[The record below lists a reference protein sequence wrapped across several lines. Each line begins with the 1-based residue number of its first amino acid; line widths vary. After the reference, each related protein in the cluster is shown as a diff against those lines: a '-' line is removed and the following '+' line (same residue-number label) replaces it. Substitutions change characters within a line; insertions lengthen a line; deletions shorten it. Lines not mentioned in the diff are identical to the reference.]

1 MSDRADHDVF
11 TRRQTGKIGIHQR
24 QRLLRARVFSFRDQ
38 KIPPRGQHVFLA
50 GESRRRQLV
59 MELAV
64 TVVRRLFDKTE
75 LRTPAALCQT
85 GIKNKR
91 QCRAAANNIMATTL
105 KVTRFIS

>member
-1 MSDRADHDVF
+1 MTEPDHDVF

-75 LRTPAALCQT
+75 LRTCGALPKPALRT
-85 GIKNKR
+85 NGNVV
-91 QCRAAANNIMATTL
+91 AAANNIMATTL